1 MVVKREYKK
10 PVVQFIELKKEDVLT
25 GSNQNTQGGA
35 DPTSS
40 DELLND
46 IVTDDFSTVE

>member
-1 MVVKREYKK
+1 MKKEYKK

-25 GSNQNTQGGA
+25 GSNQNTLGES

-46 IVTDDFSTVE
+46 IVTDDFSTVK

>member
-1 MVVKREYKK
+1 MKKEYKK

-25 GSNQNTQGGA
+25 GSNQNTLGES

-46 IVTDDFSTVE
+46 IVMDDFSPVE

>member
-1 MVVKREYKK
+1 MKKEYKK
-10 PVVQFIELKKEDVLT
+10 PVVQFIELQKEDVLT
-25 GSNQNTQGGA
+25 GSNQNTLGES

-46 IVTDDFSTVE
+46 IVMDDFSPVK

>member
-1 MVVKREYKK
+1 MKKEYKK

-25 GSNQNTQGGA
+25 GSNQSTQGG
-35 DPTSS
+35 PSLTSS

-46 IVTDDFSTVE
+46 VVTDEFSPIK

>member
-10 PVVQFIELKKEDVLT
+10 QVVQFIELRKEDVLT
-25 GSNQNTQGGA
+25 GSNQNTLGES

-40 DELLND
+40 NELLND
-46 IVTDDFSTVE
+46 VVTDEFSPIK

>member
-10 PVVQFIELKKEDVLT
+10 PVVQFIELRKEDVLT
-25 GSNQNTQGGA
+25 ESNQNTLGES

-40 DELLND
+40 NELLND
-46 IVTDDFSTVE
+46 VVADEFSPIK